1 MSEYK
6 IERWDVILLDNHR
19 VPVIYIKP
27 DLEFVEFIRK
37 NDYNIVAEINHTGT
51 VYDMKKINAIVD
63 QSAYNLNCR
72 PNFFTDTGYYVITL
86 NSSWNGYPKPDKLG
100 TVVFY
105 GLRN

>member
-6 IERWDVILLDNHR
+6 IERWDVILVNDHR
-19 VPVIYIKP
+19 IPVIYIKP
-27 DLEFVEFIRK
+27 DLEFVEFIRQNK
-37 NDYNIVAEINHTGT
+37 FSVIAKINHTGM
-51 VYDMKKINAIVD
+51 VYDMKMIDATVD
-63 QSAYNLNCR
+63 QSSYNLNCR

-86 NSSWNGYPKPDKLG
+86 NSSWNGYPKPNNLG